1 MTQFQYDAIIAVIK
15 NGAPALANELIGSI
29 DNVIRANAQ
38 LAKENKKLNEKIKPE
53 EKESK

>member
-1 MTQFQYDAIIAVIK
+1 MMQFQYDAIVAIIK
-15 NGAPALANELIGSI
+15 NGAPALANELISSI

>member
-1 MTQFQYDAIIAVIK
+1 MTQFQYDAIVAIIK
-15 NGAPALANELIGSI
+15 NGAPALANELISSI

>member
-29 DNVIRANAQ
+29 DNIIRANAQ
-38 LAKENKKLNEKIKPE
+38 LTKENKKLNEKINPE

>member
-1 MTQFQYDAIIAVIK
+1 MTQFQYDTIVTVIK
-15 NGAPALANELIGSI
+15 NGAPALENELIGSI